1 MIKSIDKIMLEWI
14 DKILVGMGLSPDAAD
29 TADRWVILAIIV
41 LLAAAVDLVSR
52 LFLLRIVRKVVAR
65 TKVSW
70 DDIIFD
76 DKVMRRLCN
85 IITPIMIYALLPIAF
100 PADDVDSRTLYTILV
115 RLIEIY
121 IVLTVLRF
129 VNSLLRAVFELADHR
144 AEWQGKPIKGLMQTG
159 QVAAVLISTILVV
172 SILIDKSPAILLT
185 GLGASA
191 AVMMLI
197 FKDSILGLVAGVQ
210 LSANDMLKV
219 GDWINMPKQGVNGVV
234 EEVALTIV
242 KVRAW
247 DNTVITLPPYLLIS
261 ESFEN
266 WQAMRESGGRRIMR
280 SVNIDMSSVEFCSI
294 ETLERL
300 RQNDLLKEHLTDA
313 AVRSPEGTPL
323 TNLDLFMHYLMHYLH
338 RHPRVHQNMT
348 ILVRQLQP
356 TEWGLPL
363 QLYFF
368 SNDVSWIPYENL
380 QSEIVAHLIA
390 TAQLFGL
397 RIYQAPSGTDLGRLN
412 GLNSPNNLNGLN
424 SPSSM
429 NSPSS
434 TLTTDKS

>member
-1 MIKSIDKIMLEWI
+1 MMKSIDKILQEWI
-14 DKILVGMGLSPDAAD
+14 DKILVSLGLSPDMAD
-29 TADRWVILAIIV
+29 SADRWVILGIIV
-41 LLAAAVDLVSR
+41 LLAVTIDLTTR

-65 TKVSW
+65 TKATW

-85 IITPIMIYALLPIAF
+85 IVTPILIYALLPIAF
-100 PADDVDSRTLYTILV
+100 PSDDIDSRTFYVVLV

-159 QVAAVLISTILVV
+159 QVAAVLIATILIV

-210 LSANDMLKV
+210 LAANDMLKV

-247 DNTVITLPPYLLIS
+247 DNTVVTLPPYLLIS

-266 WQAMRESGGRRIMR
+266 WQAMRDSGGRRIMR
-280 SVNIDMSSVEFCSI
+280 SVNIDLSSVEFCPA

-300 RQNDLLKEHLTDA
+300 QQSEPLKAFLTDA
-313 AVRSPEGTPL
+313 AVLSPEGAPL
-323 TNLDLFMHYLMHYLH
+323 TNLDLFMHYLTNYLH
-338 RHPRVHQNMT
+338 RHRRVHQNML

-368 SNDVSWIPYENL
+368 SNNVNWIPYENL
-380 QSEIVAHLIA
+380 QSEIFAHVIA
-390 TAQLFGL
+390 TAPLFGL
-397 RIYQAPSGTDLGRLN
+397 RIYQAPAGADLNRLN
-412 GLNSPNNLNGLN
+412 RTGI
-424 SPSSM
+424 
-429 NSPSS
+429 
-434 TLTTDKS
+434 TDKS